1 MLIALFRLAA
11 LDICTVILRVSAT
24 WFFFFVLLDEIIL
37 DKIDKEYEEW
47 NYRRLFE
54 QKGGE

>member
-11 LDICTVILRVSAT
+11 LDICTMILRVSAT
-24 WFFFFVLLDEIIL
+24 WFFCFVLLDEIIL